1 MKITQLRNITMMT
14 MESEAAGTATLNA
27 LDDDNHNRDEYHRRA
42 KIMKKKTMT
51 STRGKYCAVNCF

>member
-1 MKITQLRNITMMT
+1 MMT

-27 LDDDNHNRDEYHRRA
+27 LNDDNHNGDEYYRRA
-42 KIMKKKTMT
+42 EIMKKKTMT